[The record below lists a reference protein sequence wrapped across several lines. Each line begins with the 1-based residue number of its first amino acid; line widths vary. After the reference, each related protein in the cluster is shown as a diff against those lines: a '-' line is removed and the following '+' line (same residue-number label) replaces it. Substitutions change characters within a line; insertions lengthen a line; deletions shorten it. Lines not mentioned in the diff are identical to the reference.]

1 MSRLSSAFSWQF
13 LAWLGIDHFAMNGGT
28 MPLLWSVSLPLFK
41 ELGIDASRQQLYT
54 TMMTSPFALKPFV
67 GAASDLFPIRGYNKR
82 YLALCSILVGCLGSS
97 AMLAIYHSG
106 SASIAISNG
115 PRAVEGL
122 ADMIV
127 ISFFAMSLEVA
138 ILDVLAEGT
147 FSGIMRRHPESG
159 SSIISYRTAVGCFGA
174 IVTKCYVG
182 PLSDAGNF
190 HAIFWIAFALSI
202 APLWPTFSGW
212 LPEKKRSADEDGM
225 SRICPGVMFHGGLY
239 RKKKMPFI
247 AIAASGLA
255 APIVSAVTTYSDLGV
270 GLICSGFI
278 LLALAVLTYAVFP
291 CSFFRITLGLMF
303 GTLCQVRTNSALSYF
318 YTADRD
324 CLPNGPQFSYTFF
337 ITATGIV
344 GSMMHFCAVIIY
356 QNFLSSWK
364 FRNSLIFSI
373 IIRSFASVVDLVL
386 VMRWNIMLGVPDK
399 LLFFMGHATF
409 ENLVIILQSITLS
422 SIYAKIAP
430 PSMETAGFGRLRK
443 ISYSAGIGTFC
454 YIITNVLGS
463 GIIMWSGI
471 TTVGKDCKF
480 DDLPYLI
487 VVYQI
492 LVPLAVGIPSALFIP
507 NVLQSEHLIEWEK
520 ENWYEDES
528 DNGDQTPDSEDETN
542 FDGQVL
548 LRAN

>member
-1 MSRLSSAFSWQF
+1 MTGGVARNASARPSISSLDNCVITDSGGEIDTSPLISNEERYDAPSAAVVPTDFRNDATDPYDRSDTARHTPSWWLHPIASASAFMSRLSSAFSWQF

-97 AMLAIYHSG
+97 AMLAIYHSD

-324 CLPNGPQFSYTFF
+324 CLPNG
-337 ITATGIV
+337 
-344 GSMMHFCAVIIY
+344 
-356 QNFLSSWK
+356 K
-364 FRNSLIFSI
+364 
-373 IIRSFASVVDLVL
+373 
-386 VMRWNIMLGVPDK
+386 
-399 LLFFMGHATF
+399 
-409 ENLVIILQSITLS
+409 
-422 SIYAKIAP
+422 
-430 PSMETAGFGRLRK
+430 
-443 ISYSAGIGTFC
+443 
-454 YIITNVLGS
+454 
-463 GIIMWSGI
+463 
-471 TTVGKDCKF
+471 
-480 DDLPYLI
+480 
-487 VVYQI
+487 
-492 LVPLAVGIPSALFIP
+492 
-507 NVLQSEHLIEWEK
+507 
-520 ENWYEDES
+520 
-528 DNGDQTPDSEDETN
+528 
-542 FDGQVL
+542 
-548 LRAN
+548 